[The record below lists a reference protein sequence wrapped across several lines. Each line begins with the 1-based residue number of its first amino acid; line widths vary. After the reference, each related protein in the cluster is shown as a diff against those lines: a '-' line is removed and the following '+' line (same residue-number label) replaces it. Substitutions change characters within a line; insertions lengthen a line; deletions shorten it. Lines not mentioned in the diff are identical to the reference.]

1 MIKHREK
8 LEHSREEMKESV
20 GSEEVA
26 GEENRDSLIARGI
39 QGVRWNDCLLLP
51 VAQE

>member
-1 MIKHREK
+1 MIKHRQK

-26 GEENRDSLIARGI
+26 GEENRDSLIEPGI
-39 QGVRWNDCLLLP
+39 QG
-51 VAQE
+51 

>member
-1 MIKHREK
+1 MIKHRQK

-20 GSEEVA
+20 GSEKVA
-26 GEENRDSLIARGI
+26 GEENRDSLIEPGI
-39 QGVRWNDCLLLP
+39 QGWEVDCLLLP